1 METHWRICRITS
13 RQLSPLDSP
22 SCVHYNIIIGDWM
35 IALFAFIQISVHI
48 ASDGIARATRR
59 SEIARRRYCSCEV
72 ERWPRK
78 QRRVCE
84 SKFMTSQ
91 SDFPNA
97 NVQAVRSFFYYDL
110 NDWEKEEE
118 ANAFGWNRF
127 KEIDPDGDIW
137 MGVEWT
143 FKRLSIVFKVLLS
156 WLSEHW
162 QLLINSKDFCF
173 YGTSFSSRVSSYTLP
188 NEHLEDLT
196 SWCYIRKLLISLIK
210 VER

>member
-1 METHWRICRITS
+1 MCLTISLLGIEWLRYLHLFKFPSILHLTELRAR
-13 RQLSPLDSP
+13 LDEARSLD
-22 SCVHYNIIIGDWM
+22 GDTAVAKWNVD
-35 IALFAFIQISVHI
+35 Q
-48 ASDGIARATRR
+48 
-59 SEIARRRYCSCEV
+59 E
-72 ERWPRK
+72 K

-173 YGTSFSSRVSSYTLP
+173 YGTSFSCRVSSYTLP